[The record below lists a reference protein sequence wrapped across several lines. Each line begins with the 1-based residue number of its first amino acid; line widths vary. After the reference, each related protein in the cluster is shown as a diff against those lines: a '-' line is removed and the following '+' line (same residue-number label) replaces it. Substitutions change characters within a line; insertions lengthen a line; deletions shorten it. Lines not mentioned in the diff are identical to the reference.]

1 MSEDAQ
7 KWITGK
13 CAAEVFQSLCQP
25 LLPWL
30 SFFVLTQ
37 FSFHILP
44 HHLSICQFLFVSL
57 QILDCGQ
64 CLSCRTSNCTH
75 GQHFI
80 WPQAKKTSAEVTSP
94 AHTLF
99 YLYLCT
105 LYQQRHYSTN
115 FLLSGV
121 VKNCV
126 CQ

>member
-1 MSEDAQ
+1 MRTHTSGSWEN
-7 KWITGK
+7 
-13 CAAEVFQSLCQP
+13 V
-25 LLPWL
+25 LLRFFNLYVNL
-30 SFFVLTQ
+30 SFPGALLCFFVSTQ
-37 FSFHILP
+37 FSFHLLP
-44 HHLSICQFLFVSL
+44 RHLSICQFLFVSV

-64 CLSCRTSNCTH
+64 SLSCRTSNCTH

-80 WPQAKKTSAEVTSP
+80 WPQAKKIQLRSP

-121 VKNCV
+121 KNCV